1 MKIST
6 KGRYALRLMIDLAN
20 NADDKPISIRDIAS
34 RQEISDKYLE
44 QIVILLNKA
53 GFVQS
58 SRGAQ
63 GGYKLTMEPK
73 EYTVGMILRMTEGS
87 LSPVPCLDCEINTC
101 EKQEE
106 CVTLIL
112 WKRLDEAIRGV
123 VDNITLDD
131 LVKWQDGLLKKS
143 L

>member
-20 NADDKPISIRDIAS
+20 NAEEKPISIRDIAG

-44 QIVILLNKA
+44 QIVMLLNRA

-63 GGYKLTMEPK
+63 GGYKLVGEPK
-73 EYTVGMILRMTEGS
+73 DYTVGMILRMTEGS
-87 LSPVPCLDCEINTC
+87 LSPVPCLDCEVNTC
-101 EKQEE
+101 EKQDE

-112 WKRLDEAIRGV
+112 WKKLDAAIKEV
-123 VDNITLDD
+123 VDNITLED
-131 LVKWQDGLLKKS
+131 LIKWQDDITHK
-143 L
+143 